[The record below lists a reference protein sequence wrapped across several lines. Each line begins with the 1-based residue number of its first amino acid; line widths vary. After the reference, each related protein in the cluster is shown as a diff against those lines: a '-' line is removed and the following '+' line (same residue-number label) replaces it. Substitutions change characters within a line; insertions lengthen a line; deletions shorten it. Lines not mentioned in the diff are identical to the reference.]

1 MPARDQRRY
10 TSDAMTEAIRRVAA
24 EIGRTPSAENLTDA
38 SYAEYRRPDEP
49 SASTIIGRFG
59 SWNAAVVAAGLS
71 LNSGRPTT
79 KREKRFSDQS
89 LLNSVA
95 LMAAK
100 YPRLTV
106 QRYDECKP
114 EGFPGSAIIR
124 RRLRRSIGTWT
135 DIVAAVGGESGPAKR
150 HGSGK
155 QNLGSGKQNQGS

>member
-1 MPARDQRRY
+1 MIE
-10 TSDAMTEAIRRVAA
+10 AMRRVAE
-24 EIGRTPSAENLTDA
+24 EIGRTPSAENRTDA
-38 SYAEYRRPDEP
+38 SYSKYRRADEP
-49 SASTIIGRFG
+49 AASTIIARFG
-59 SWNAAVVAAGLS
+59 NWNEALAAAGLS
-71 LNSGRPTT
+71 LNSGRRSA

-106 QRYDECKP
+106 QCYDEHKP

-124 RRLRRSIGTWT
+124 RRLRRTVGTWT
-135 DIVAAVGGESGPAKR
+135 DIVAAVGGASGPAKL

-155 QNLGSGKQNQGS
+155 QNRGSDRENQGS